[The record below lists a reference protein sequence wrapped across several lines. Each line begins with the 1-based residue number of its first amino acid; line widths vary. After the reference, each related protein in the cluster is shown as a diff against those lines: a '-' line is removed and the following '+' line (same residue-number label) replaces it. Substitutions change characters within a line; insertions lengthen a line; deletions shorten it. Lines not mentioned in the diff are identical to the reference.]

1 MSPALL
7 PLHGSELP
15 SPSASSCSLLQLGQ
29 RGARPCG
36 FRFRISRFDFGGFQ
50 HTSFNIK
57 TVNQISESST
67 KEPDLR

>member
-15 SPSASSCSLLQLGQ
+15 SSSASSCSLLQLGQ

-36 FRFRISRFDFGGFQ
+36 FRFRISRLGFGVKYSGFL
-50 HTSFNIK
+50 HLDPCFLLCRT
-57 TVNQISESST
+57 
-67 KEPDLR
+67 